1 MGHRGLKAKRMLMGV
16 TQQEISKEIGIAC
29 KTYNLK
35 ENGVNDFKLS
45 EVSKISKYLDLSAQE
60 IKDIFIFLPKCKFY
74 LVFCNILPL
83 LCYNIFIK
91 IFLDIRKLCHKKFG

>member
-60 IKDIFIFLPKCKFY
+60 IKDIFI
-74 LVFCNILPL
+74 
-83 LCYNIFIK
+83 
-91 IFLDIRKLCHKKFG
+91 LDIEGTTEDLTQENKEIKNKENNAV

>member
-1 MGHRGLKAKRMLMGV
+1 MGLRGLKAKRMLMGV

-45 EVSKISKYLDLSAQE
+45 EVSKISKYLD
-60 IKDIFIFLPKCKFY
+60 
-74 LVFCNILPL
+74 
-83 LCYNIFIK
+83 
-91 IFLDIRKLCHKKFG
+91 